1 MPRSGPEGTLRAEF
15 ASTRSARTARA
26 LVLPVLLALAA
37 TLAQARQGEPPWS
50 LAHPA
55 KAGIDLPIEDVR
67 GVDAARLR
75 AESDA
80 AARAAIGPHAKRLAV
95 AAGTD
100 VSFTPDRHGRW
111 LLLADGSRLWRLA
124 VRASGATDLRLAF
137 DRYALPPGA
146 TLYVIGA
153 DGYYQGPYDG
163 SDASDARFD
172 APVVPGDT
180 AMLELRVP
188 ADAALAPGAF
198 ELSRVGAGFRD
209 VFGRGKSG
217 SVGLS
222 GACNINVAC
231 PLGQAYPDEVRAVG
245 YYEFQAA
252 GSRDYYMCSGT
263 LLADVP
269 RSGRDWFV
277 TAAHCISAASE
288 AASIV
293 VYWNYQ
299 SAQCSRLVAPPG
311 GYFNDDQHGA
321 VLRATRT
328 DVDVTLLELG
338 GNADPAWNRFR
349 AGWDASGAPPA
360 GTIGIHHPSGDV
372 KKITAGPPPATTG
385 NCILDAPTAA
395 DTHWMAGPYTQGT
408 TEGGSSGSGLF
419 AAAGSGQPRRLIG
432 TLSGGDAECSSTSPS
447 APNAGTDCYGK
458 FSVAWQGAAAS
469 TRLRDWLD
477 PANSGAT
484 SLVGGD
490 GDPPPNPPLQHSTR
504 TLPPGWLLRP
514 IRASHPATP

>member
-1 MPRSGPEGTLRAEF
+1 M
-15 ASTRSARTARA
+15 TRPDMTSAFRVAAMQARRLGLSRPLFLA
-26 LVLPVLLALAA
+26 LLALVG

-50 LAHPA
+50 LAQSA
-55 KAGIDLPIEDVR
+55 KAGVDLPIEDVR
-67 GVDAARLR
+67 GIDAARLR
-75 AESDA
+75 AQADA
-80 AARAAIGPHAKRLAV
+80 AARSAIGPRAKRLAV
-95 AAGTD
+95 AVGTD
-100 VSFTPDRHGRW
+100 VSFAPERNGSWQT
-111 LLLADGSRLWRLA
+111 LSDGSHLWHLR
-124 VRASGATDLRLAF
+124 VRSSGATDLRLGF

-153 DGYYQGPYDG
+153 DGYYQGPYDN
-163 SDASDARFD
+163 SDAIDARFD

-180 AMLELRVP
+180 ATLELQLP
-188 ADAALAPGAF
+188 ADATLAPDAL
-198 ELSRVGAGFRD
+198 ELGHIGAGFRD
-209 VFGRGKSG
+209 VFGREKIG

-231 PLGQAYPDEVRAVG
+231 PLGQTYPDEVRAVG
-245 YYEFQAA
+245 HYEFQAA
-252 GSRDYYMCSGT
+252 GSRDYYICSGT

-288 AASIV
+288 AASII

-299 SAQCSRLVAPPG
+299 STQCSRLAAPPG

-321 VLRATRT
+321 VLRATRA

-338 GNADPAWNRFR
+338 GSADPGWNRYR
-349 AGWDASGAPPA
+349 AGWDASGALPA

-372 KKITAGPPPATTG
+372 KKITAGPQPFTTG
-385 NCILDAPTAA
+385 NCILDAPPRS

-419 AAAGSGQPRRLIG
+419 AATGSGQPRRLIG
-432 TLSGGDAECSSTSPS
+432 TLSGGDAECSSASPTL
-447 APNAGTDCYGK
+447 PNAGTDCYGK

-469 TRLRDWLD
+469 MRLRDWLD
-477 PANSGAT
+477 PANSGTT

-490 GDPPPNPPLQHSTR
+490 GDPPSNPPLQHSTR
-504 TLPPGWLLRP
+504 MLPPGWQLQP
-514 IRASHPATP
+514 IRAKAPLLP